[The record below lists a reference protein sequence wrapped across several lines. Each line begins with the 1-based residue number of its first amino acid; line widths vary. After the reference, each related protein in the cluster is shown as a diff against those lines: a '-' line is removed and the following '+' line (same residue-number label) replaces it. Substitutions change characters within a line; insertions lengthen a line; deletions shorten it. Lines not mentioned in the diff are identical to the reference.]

1 MDNNQN
7 HTGNPFRLD
16 ESGTEENKHTESGLG
31 YDPKTF
37 GTAGSNQAGTYN
49 ANPYS
54 NQTGTYNANPY
65 NNQTGTYNAD
75 PYNNQTGT
83 YNADPYNNQN
93 GTYDTGAYNYNTNG
107 QNAQNTVAGGTA
119 ALQASQDEA
128 YAKKA
133 KTSLILGIIL
143 NVLNLGMMC
152 STLVGGGFLYGG
164 LFVILAIVGIQ
175 NANLG
180 RKSSQKGM
188 ATAGLVLNIIAVVVS
203 ALFLILGFVL
213 KFMD

>member
-7 HTGNPFRLD
+7 NAGNPFHLD
-16 ESGTEENKHTESGLG
+16 ESSIGESKPTESDLG
-31 YDPKTF
+31 YDAKTF
-37 GTAGSNQAGTYN
+37 GTAG
-49 ANPYS
+49 S

-75 PYNNQTGT
+75 PYSNQTGT
-83 YNADPYNNQN
+83 YDA
-93 GTYDTGAYNYNTNG
+93 GAYNYNMN
-107 QNAQNTVAGGTA
+107 QNAQNTVAEGTA
-119 ALQASQDEA
+119 SLQAAQEDA
-128 YAKKA
+128 CAKKA

-152 STLVGGGFLYGG
+152 STLFGGGFLYGG
-164 LFVILAIVGIQ
+164 IFIILAIAGIQ

-180 RKSSQKGM
+180 RKSSKRGM
-188 ATAGLVLNIIAVVVS
+188 ATAGLVLNIIAVVFS

>member
-7 HTGNPFRLD
+7 NAGNPFHLD
-16 ESGTEENKHTESGLG
+16 ESSIGESKPTESDLG
-31 YDPKTF
+31 YDAKTF
-37 GTAGSNQAGTYN
+37 GTAG
-49 ANPYS
+49 S

-83 YNADPYNNQN
+83 YDA
-93 GTYDTGAYNYNTNG
+93 GAYNYNMN
-107 QNAQNTVAGGTA
+107 QNAQNTVAEGTA
-119 ALQASQDEA
+119 SLQAAQDDA
-128 YAKKA
+128 CAKKA

-152 STLVGGGFLYGG
+152 STLFGGGFLYGG
-164 LFVILAIVGIQ
+164 IFIILAIAGIQ

-180 RKSSQKGM
+180 RKSSKRGM

>member
-7 HTGNPFRLD
+7 HTGNPFHLD
-16 ESGTEENKHTESGLG
+16 ESSTGESKHTESGLG

-37 GTAGSNQAGTYN
+37 GTAGS
-49 ANPYS
+49 
-54 NQTGTYNANPY
+54 
-65 NNQTGTYNAD
+65 NQTGTYNAD

-93 GTYDTGAYNYNTNG
+93 GTYNAGAYNYNTNG

-152 STLVGGGFLYGG
+152 STLLGGGFLYGG
-164 LFVILAIVGIQ
+164 LFIILAIAGIQ
-175 NANLG
+175 NANFG
-180 RKSSQKGM
+180 RKSSKKGM
-188 ATAGLVLNIIAVVVS
+188 ATAGLVLNIIAVVFS

>member
-7 HTGNPFRLD
+7 NAGNPFHLD
-16 ESGTEENKHTESGLG
+16 ESSIGESKPTESDLG
-31 YDPKTF
+31 YDAKTF
-37 GTAGSNQAGTYN
+37 GTAG
-49 ANPYS
+49 S

-75 PYNNQTGT
+75 PYSNQTGT
-83 YNADPYNNQN
+83 YDA
-93 GTYDTGAYNYNTNG
+93 GAYNYNMN
-107 QNAQNTVAGGTA
+107 QNAQNTVAEGTA
-119 ALQASQDEA
+119 SLQAAQDDA
-128 YAKKA
+128 CAKKA

-152 STLVGGGFLYGG
+152 STLFGGGFLYGG
-164 LFVILAIVGIQ
+164 IFIILAIAGIQ

-180 RKSSQKGM
+180 RKSSKRGM
-188 ATAGLVLNIIAVVVS
+188 ATAGLVLNIIAVVFS

>member
-7 HTGNPFRLD
+7 NAGNSFHLD
-16 ESGTEENKHTESGLG
+16 ESSIGESKPTESDLG
-31 YDPKTF
+31 YDAKTF
-37 GTAGSNQAGTYN
+37 GTAG
-49 ANPYS
+49 S

-75 PYNNQTGT
+75 PYSNQTGT
-83 YNADPYNNQN
+83 YDA
-93 GTYDTGAYNYNTNG
+93 GAYNYNMN

-119 ALQASQDEA
+119 SLQAAQDDA
-128 YAKKA
+128 CAKKA

-152 STLVGGGFLYGG
+152 STLFGGGFLYGG
-164 LFVILAIVGIQ
+164 IFIILAIAGIQ

-180 RKSSQKGM
+180 RKSSKRGM
-188 ATAGLVLNIIAVVVS
+188 ATAGLVLNIIAVVFS

>member
-7 HTGNPFRLD
+7 NAGNPFHLD
-16 ESGTEENKHTESGLG
+16 ESSIGESKPTESDLG
-31 YDPKTF
+31 YDAKTF
-37 GTAGSNQAGTYN
+37 GTAGSNQ
-49 ANPYS
+49 
-54 NQTGTYNANPY
+54 TGTYNVNPY

-75 PYNNQTGT
+75 PYSNQTGT
-83 YNADPYNNQN
+83 YDA
-93 GTYDTGAYNYNTNG
+93 GAYNYNMN
-107 QNAQNTVAGGTA
+107 QNAQNTVAEGTA
-119 ALQASQDEA
+119 SLQAAQDDA
-128 YAKKA
+128 CAKKA

-152 STLVGGGFLYGG
+152 STLFGGGFLYGG
-164 LFVILAIVGIQ
+164 IFIILAIAGIQ

-180 RKSSQKGM
+180 RKSSKRGM
-188 ATAGLVLNIIAVVVS
+188 ATAGLVLNIIAVVFS

>member
-1 MDNNQN
+1 MDNDQN
-7 HTGNPFRLD
+7 HTGNPFHLD
-16 ESGTEENKHTESGLG
+16 ESSAGESKHTESGLG

-37 GTAGSNQAGTYN
+37 GTAGSNQTGTYN
-49 ANPYS
+49 ANPCN
-54 NQTGTYNANPY
+54 NQTGTYNADSY

-75 PYNNQTGT
+75 PYSNQTGT
-83 YNADPYNNQN
+83 YDA
-93 GTYDTGAYNYNTNG
+93 GAYNYNMN
-107 QNAQNTVAGGTA
+107 QNVQNTVAGGTA
-119 ALQASQDEA
+119 SLQAAQDDA
-128 YAKKA
+128 CAKKA

-152 STLVGGGFLYGG
+152 STLLGGGFLYGG
-164 LFVILAIVGIQ
+164 LFIILAIAGIQ

-180 RKSSQKGM
+180 RKSSKKGM
-188 ATAGLVLNIIAVVVS
+188 ATVGLVLNIIAVVVS

>member
-7 HTGNPFRLD
+7 NAGNPFHLD
-16 ESGTEENKHTESGLG
+16 ESSIGESKPMESDLG
-31 YDPKTF
+31 YDAKTF
-37 GTAGSNQAGTYN
+37 GTAG
-49 ANPYS
+49 S

-83 YNADPYNNQN
+83 YDA
-93 GTYDTGAYNYNTNG
+93 GAYNYNMN

-119 ALQASQDEA
+119 SLQAAQDDA
-128 YAKKA
+128 CAKKA

-152 STLVGGGFLYGG
+152 STLFGGGFLYGG
-164 LFVILAIVGIQ
+164 LFIILAIAGIQ

-180 RKSSQKGM
+180 RKSSKRGM
-188 ATAGLVLNIIAVVVS
+188 ATAGLVLNIIAVVFS

>member
-7 HTGNPFRLD
+7 NAGNPFHLD
-16 ESGTEENKHTESGLG
+16 ESSIGESKPTESDLG
-31 YDPKTF
+31 YDAKTF
-37 GTAGSNQAGTYN
+37 GIAG
-49 ANPYS
+49 S

-75 PYNNQTGT
+75 PYSNQTGT
-83 YNADPYNNQN
+83 YDA
-93 GTYDTGAYNYNTNG
+93 GAYNYNMN

-119 ALQASQDEA
+119 SLQAAQDDA
-128 YAKKA
+128 CAKKA

-152 STLVGGGFLYGG
+152 STLFGGGFLYGG
-164 LFVILAIVGIQ
+164 IFIILAIAGIQ

-180 RKSSQKGM
+180 RKSSKRGM
-188 ATAGLVLNIIAVVVS
+188 ATAGLVLNIIAVVFS

>member
-7 HTGNPFRLD
+7 HTGNPFHLD
-16 ESGTEENKHTESGLG
+16 ESSAGESKHTESGLG

-37 GTAGSNQAGTYN
+37 GTAGSNQ
-49 ANPYS
+49 
-54 NQTGTYNANPY
+54 TGTYNANPC

-75 PYNNQTGT
+75 SYNNQTGT
-83 YNADPYNNQN
+83 YDA
-93 GTYDTGAYNYNTNG
+93 GAYNYNMN

-119 ALQASQDEA
+119 SLQAAQDDA
-128 YAKKA
+128 CAKKA

-152 STLVGGGFLYGG
+152 STLLGGGFLYGG
-164 LFVILAIVGIQ
+164 LFIILAIAGIQ

-180 RKSSQKGM
+180 RKSSKKGM

>member
-7 HTGNPFRLD
+7 HTGNPFHLD
-16 ESGTEENKHTESGLG
+16 ESGTGENKHTESGLG

-37 GTAGSNQAGTYN
+37 GTAGSNQ
-49 ANPYS
+49 
-54 NQTGTYNANPY
+54 TGTYNANPH

-75 PYNNQTGT
+75 PYSNQTGT
-83 YNADPYNNQN
+83 YDA
-93 GTYDTGAYNYNTNG
+93 GAYNYNMN

-119 ALQASQDEA
+119 SLQAAQDDA
-128 YAKKA
+128 CAKKA

-152 STLVGGGFLYGG
+152 STLFGGGFLYGG
-164 LFVILAIVGIQ
+164 LFIILAIAGIQ

-180 RKSSQKGM
+180 RKSSKRGM
-188 ATAGLVLNIIAVVVS
+188 ATAGLVLNIIAVVFS

>member
-7 HTGNPFRLD
+7 NAGNSFHLD
-16 ESGTEENKHTESGLG
+16 ESSIGESKPTESDLG
-31 YDPKTF
+31 YDAKTF
-37 GTAGSNQAGTYN
+37 GTAG
-49 ANPYS
+49 S

-75 PYNNQTGT
+75 PYSNQTGT
-83 YNADPYNNQN
+83 YDA
-93 GTYDTGAYNYNTNG
+93 GAYNYNMN

-119 ALQASQDEA
+119 SLQATQDDA
-128 YAKKA
+128 CAKKA

-152 STLVGGGFLYGG
+152 STLFGGGFLYGG
-164 LFVILAIVGIQ
+164 IFIILAIAGIQ

-180 RKSSQKGM
+180 RKSSKRGM
-188 ATAGLVLNIIAVVVS
+188 ATAGLVLNIIAVVFS

>member
-7 HTGNPFRLD
+7 NAGNPFHLD
-16 ESGTEENKHTESGLG
+16 ESSIGESKPMESDLG
-31 YDPKTF
+31 YDAKTF
-37 GTAGSNQAGTYN
+37 GTAG
-49 ANPYS
+49 S

-83 YNADPYNNQN
+83 YDA
-93 GTYDTGAYNYNTNG
+93 GAYNYNMN
-107 QNAQNTVAGGTA
+107 QNAQNTVAEGTA
-119 ALQASQDEA
+119 SLQAAQDDA
-128 YAKKA
+128 CAKKA

-152 STLVGGGFLYGG
+152 STLFGGGFLYGG
-164 LFVILAIVGIQ
+164 IFIILAIAGIQ

-180 RKSSQKGM
+180 RKSSKRGM

>member
-7 HTGNPFRLD
+7 HTGNPFHLD
-16 ESGTEENKHTESGLG
+16 ESSIGESKPTESGLG

-37 GTAGSNQAGTYN
+37 GTAG
-49 ANPYS
+49 S

-65 NNQTGTYNAD
+65 NNQTGTYNVD

-83 YNADPYNNQN
+83 YDA
-93 GTYDTGAYNYNTNG
+93 GAYNYNMN

-119 ALQASQDEA
+119 SLQAAQDDA
-128 YAKKA
+128 CAKKA

-152 STLVGGGFLYGG
+152 STLFGGGFLYGG
-164 LFVILAIVGIQ
+164 LFIILAIAGIQ

-180 RKSSQKGM
+180 RKSSKKGM

>member
-7 HTGNPFRLD
+7 NAGNPFHLD
-16 ESGTEENKHTESGLG
+16 ESSIGKSKPTESDLG
-31 YDPKTF
+31 YDAKTF
-37 GTAGSNQAGTYN
+37 GTAG
-49 ANPYS
+49 S

-75 PYNNQTGT
+75 PYSNQTGT
-83 YNADPYNNQN
+83 YDA
-93 GTYDTGAYNYNTNG
+93 GAYNYNMN

-119 ALQASQDEA
+119 SLQAAQDDA
-128 YAKKA
+128 CAKKA

-152 STLVGGGFLYGG
+152 STLFGGGFLYGG
-164 LFVILAIVGIQ
+164 IFIILAIAGIQ

-180 RKSSQKGM
+180 RKSSKRGM
-188 ATAGLVLNIIAVVVS
+188 ATAGLVLNIIAVVFS

>member
-7 HTGNPFRLD
+7 NAGNPFHLD
-16 ESGTEENKHTESGLG
+16 ESSIGESKPTESDLG
-31 YDPKTF
+31 YDAKTF
-37 GTAGSNQAGTYN
+37 GTAGSNQ
-49 ANPYS
+49 
-54 NQTGTYNANPY
+54 TGTYNANAY

-75 PYNNQTGT
+75 PYSNQTGT
-83 YNADPYNNQN
+83 YDA
-93 GTYDTGAYNYNTNG
+93 GAYNYNMN
-107 QNAQNTVAGGTA
+107 QNAQNTVAEGTA
-119 ALQASQDEA
+119 SLQAAQDDA
-128 YAKKA
+128 CAKKA

-152 STLVGGGFLYGG
+152 STLFGGGFLYGG
-164 LFVILAIVGIQ
+164 IFIILAIAGIQ

-180 RKSSQKGM
+180 RKSSKRGM
-188 ATAGLVLNIIAVVVS
+188 ATAGLVLNIIAVVFS

>member
-7 HTGNPFRLD
+7 HTGNPFHLD
-16 ESGTEENKHTESGLG
+16 ESGTGENKHTESGLG

-37 GTAGSNQAGTYN
+37 GTAGSNQ
-49 ANPYS
+49 
-54 NQTGTYNANPY
+54 TGTYNANPH

-75 PYNNQTGT
+75 PYSNQTGT
-83 YNADPYNNQN
+83 YDA
-93 GTYDTGAYNYNTNG
+93 GAYNYNMN
-107 QNAQNTVAGGTA
+107 QNVQNTVAGGTA
-119 ALQASQDEA
+119 SLQAAQDDA
-128 YAKKA
+128 CAKKA

-152 STLVGGGFLYGG
+152 STLFGGGFLYGG
-164 LFVILAIVGIQ
+164 LFIILAIAGIQ

-180 RKSSQKGM
+180 RKSSKKGM
-188 ATAGLVLNIIAVVVS
+188 ATAGLVLNIIAVVFS

>member
-7 HTGNPFRLD
+7 NAGNPFHLN
-16 ESGTEENKHTESGLG
+16 ESSIGESKPTESDLG
-31 YDPKTF
+31 YDAKTF
-37 GTAGSNQAGTYN
+37 GTAG
-49 ANPYS
+49 S

-75 PYNNQTGT
+75 PYSNQTGT
-83 YNADPYNNQN
+83 YDA
-93 GTYDTGAYNYNTNG
+93 GAYNYNMN
-107 QNAQNTVAGGTA
+107 QNAQNTVAEGTA
-119 ALQASQDEA
+119 SLQAAQDDA
-128 YAKKA
+128 CAKKA

-152 STLVGGGFLYGG
+152 STLFGGGFLYGG
-164 LFVILAIVGIQ
+164 IFIILAIAGIQ

-180 RKSSQKGM
+180 RKSSKRGM
-188 ATAGLVLNIIAVVVS
+188 ATAGLVLNIIAVVFS

>member
-7 HTGNPFRLD
+7 NAGNPFHLD
-16 ESGTEENKHTESGLG
+16 ESSIGESKTMESDLG
-31 YDPKTF
+31 YDAKTF
-37 GTAGSNQAGTYN
+37 GTAG
-49 ANPYS
+49 S

-83 YNADPYNNQN
+83 YDA
-93 GTYDTGAYNYNTNG
+93 GAYNYNMN
-107 QNAQNTVAGGTA
+107 QNAQNTVAEGTA
-119 ALQASQDEA
+119 SLQAAQDDA
-128 YAKKA
+128 CAKKA

-152 STLVGGGFLYGG
+152 STLFGGGFLYGG
-164 LFVILAIVGIQ
+164 IFIILAIAGIQ

-180 RKSSQKGM
+180 RKSSKRGM
-188 ATAGLVLNIIAVVVS
+188 ATAGLVLNIIAVVFS